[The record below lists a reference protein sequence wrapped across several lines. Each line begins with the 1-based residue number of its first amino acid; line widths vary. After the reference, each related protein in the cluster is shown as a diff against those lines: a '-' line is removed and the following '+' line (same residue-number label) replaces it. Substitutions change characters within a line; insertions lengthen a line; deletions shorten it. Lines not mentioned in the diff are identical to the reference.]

1 MQTVIED
8 VKSLEL
14 HPILC
19 GFNVIIS
26 GAIVDETRQG
36 RPHIGQT
43 KKKKKNGG
51 GRRRR
56 RHTTLVASPS
66 ITTKLDSRTTS
77 GDFVKYTANTNRK
90 TACAWIR
97 SFDDK
102 RGIFLRIERESGKRK

>member
-1 MQTVIED
+1 MRRQLGEFRIMQTVIED

-43 KKKKKNGG
+43 KKKKKK
-51 GRRRR
+51 RRRKKKKK
-56 RHTTLVASPS
+56 TY
-66 ITTKLDSRTTS
+66 
-77 GDFVKYTANTNRK
+77 DFG
-90 TACAWIR
+90 C
-97 SFDDK
+97 FP
-102 RGIFLRIERESGKRK
+102 